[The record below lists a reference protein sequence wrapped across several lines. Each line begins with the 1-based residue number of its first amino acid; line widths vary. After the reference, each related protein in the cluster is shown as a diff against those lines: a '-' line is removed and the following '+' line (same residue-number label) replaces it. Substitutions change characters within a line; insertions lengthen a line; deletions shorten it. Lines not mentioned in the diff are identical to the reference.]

1 MINARITFHK
11 CIQDSKLFGSDDQ
24 RMVSRIF
31 LSIEVQDQRYP
42 DIYVDVHQEPGS
54 TFEEGALQ
62 VGPIQGYSGPL
73 NSWAFQQAAE
83 AYYRSLAQYELARVK
98 VPFGKNARRFENVV
112 IHESTVNHQ
121 VYE

>member
-1 MINARITFHK
+1 MIDARITFHK

-24 RMVSRIF
+24 HMISRIF
-31 LSIEVQDQRYP
+31 LSIEVRDKRSS
-42 DIYVDVHQEPGS
+42 DIYVDVHQKPES
-54 TFEEGALQ
+54 TFDEGPLQ

-98 VPFGKNARRFENVV
+98 VSFGKNARRFENVV
-112 IHESTVNHQ
+112 IHESTVDHQ
-121 VYE
+121 IYE

>member
-31 LSIEVQDQRYP
+31 LSIEVQDQSHS

-62 VGPIQGYSGPL
+62 VGPIQGYNGPL

-83 AYYRSLAQYELARVK
+83 AYYRSLTQYELARVK
-98 VPFGKNARRFENVV
+98 VSFGKNARRFENVI
-112 IHESTVNHQ
+112 IHESTVDHQ